1 MYFLRS
7 YSKCLS
13 FNFCWVSG
21 CFRYGK
27 LAEKSTN
34 SRSLLD
40 EAKNTEMAAQQAE
53 QEDRDKEK
61 KVELDDEEQLAR
73 ARQFDD
79 WKDDHRRGYGNRHN
93 MG

>member
-1 MYFLRS
+1 
-7 YSKCLS
+7 
-13 FNFCWVSG
+13 
-21 CFRYGK
+21 
-27 LAEKSTN
+27 
-34 SRSLLD
+34 
-40 EAKNTEMAAQQAE
+40 MAAQQAE